1 MQPAT
6 ISFCALPDFLYSA
19 ISRIESTDSFC
30 AGSMKLQVLTTRTS
44 ASPARGVSSY
54 PARARIP
61 IITSLSTRF
70 FGHPRLT
77 NPTFGITARSFGL
90 NGKTRF
96 YHTSS
101 RYPGGASASRKHS
114 SRSLF
119 VPQGDQ
125 WVDASGATRGNEA
138 GGQGHDGQ

>member
-6 ISFCALPDFLYSA
+6 INFCALPNFLYSA

-54 PARARIP
+54 PARARTP

-77 NPTFGITARSFGL
+77 NPTLGMTAGSFGW
-90 NGKTRF
+90 NGNTQF
-96 YHTSS
+96 YHIESGCLEGLN
-101 RYPGGASASRKHS
+101 RLRQQR
-114 SRSLF
+114 RSLF
-119 VPQGDQ
+119 VSQGDE
-125 WVDASGATRGNEA
+125 GAPP
-138 GGQGHDGQ
+138 GGGAR